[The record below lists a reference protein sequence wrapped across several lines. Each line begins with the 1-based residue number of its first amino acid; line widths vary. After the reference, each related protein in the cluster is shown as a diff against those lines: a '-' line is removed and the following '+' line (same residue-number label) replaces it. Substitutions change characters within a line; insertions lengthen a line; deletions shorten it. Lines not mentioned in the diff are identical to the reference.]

1 LADFS
6 WPGSHRIGLSAS
18 VGTASKECQMPPQY
32 GETFALVESL
42 IDLQYQALPPEVVD
56 TAKLCLLDT
65 VGAGLYA
72 SQTPWAKKA
81 AQVALE
87 VGGEGQCVIWGRSH
101 KTTAPLAALANG
113 IAAHGMELDD
123 RKPSARLHPG
133 SHVIP
138 AALAAAEK
146 VGSDGKN
153 LITAVVAGYETSIRV
168 GMAVPQQRKGVNSA
182 QHKGIW
188 GAVAAACKAL
198 SMDNEQTLNAFGV
211 AGSLAS
217 GISEYSGDSAH
228 TMVKRLIGGGPAH
241 GGVLAALL
249 GQQGF
254 TGPWTVLEGRH
265 GYCRAYAGDQGVFPE
280 ELTRNLGEGDGYA
293 ILGRE
298 VKPYATWGGAH
309 IGIEAVEQIKR
320 QYGVVAEEVEKITVA
335 CSLRLLEDRV
345 VRRPESISTAQRS
358 LPFILALA
366 FHHDLRDPSIW
377 TEAILN
383 NREVLALIDKI
394 ECRLDEDIDRDARN
408 AGGHGQIKLT
418 IRLLDGAERHAAVS
432 HSKGMLENP
441 MTGDEIIDKFRFVA
455 GKVLAPRTCEEIV
468 DTIIRLENV
477 DDIRRLGELALVR

>member
-1 LADFS
+1 M
-6 WPGSHRIGLSAS
+6 PSH
-18 VGTASKECQMPPQY
+18 Y
-32 GETFALVESL
+32 GQTFVLVEFL
-42 IDLQYQALPPEVVD
+42 TDLQYHALPTKVLE

-65 VGAGLYA
+65 LGAGLYA

-81 AQVALE
+81 AQVAVE
-87 VGGEGQCVIWGRSH
+87 VGGEGKCVIWGRSH

-113 IAAHGMELDD
+113 VAAHGMELDD
-123 RKPSARLHPG
+123 RKPSAHLHPG

-138 AALAAAEK
+138 ATLAAAET
-146 VGSDGKN
+146 VGCDGKT
-153 LITAVVAGYETSIRV
+153 LVVAVVAGYETSIRV
-168 GMAVPQQRKGVNSA
+168 GMAVPQQRKGINSA

-188 GAVAAACKAL
+188 GAVAAACKAM
-198 SMDNEQTLNAFGV
+198 SMDEEQTLNAFGV

-228 TMVKRLIGGGPAH
+228 TMVKRFIGGGPAH

-249 GQQGF
+249 GRQGF
-254 TGPWTVLEGRH
+254 TGPWSVLEGRH
-265 GYCRAYAGDQGVFPE
+265 GYCRAYAGEQGVFPE
-280 ELTRNLGEGDGYA
+280 ELTRNLGEADAYA

-309 IGIEAVEQIKR
+309 IGIEAVEQIKN
-320 QYGVVAEEVEKITVA
+320 QYHIGADQVEKITVS
-335 CSLRLLEDRV
+335 CSRRLLEDRMF
-345 VRRPESISTAQRS
+345 RRPESISTAQRS
-358 LPFILALA
+358 LPFILALS

-408 AGGHGQIKLT
+408 TGGHGEIKLT
-418 IRLLDGAERHAAVS
+418 VQLRDGAELHAAVS

-441 MTGDEIIDKFRFVA
+441 MTGDEIIDKFRFLA
-455 GKVLAPRTCEEIV
+455 GKVLAPSRCEEIV
-468 DTIIRLENV
+468 NTIIRLENV

>member
-1 LADFS
+1 M
-6 WPGSHRIGLSAS
+6 PSH
-18 VGTASKECQMPPQY
+18 Y
-32 GETFALVESL
+32 GETFVLVEFL
-42 IDLQYQALPPEVVD
+42 IDLQFQALPPEVVE

-65 VGAGLYA
+65 LGAGLYA

-81 AQVALE
+81 AQVAID
-87 VGGEGQCVIWGRSH
+87 VGGEGKCVIWGGSH

-113 IAAHGMELDD
+113 TAAHGMELDD

-138 AALAAAEK
+138 AALAAAEM
-146 VGSDGKN
+146 VGCDGKT
-153 LITAVVAGYETSIRV
+153 LLVAVVAGYETSIRV
-168 GMAVPQQRKGVNSA
+168 GMAVPRQRKGVNSA

-188 GAVAAACKAL
+188 GAVAAASKAL
-198 SMDNEQTLNAFGV
+198 GMDKEQTLNAFGV

-228 TMVKRLIGGGPAH
+228 TMVKRLTGGGPAH
-241 GGVLAALL
+241 AGVLAALL

-254 TGPWTVLEGRH
+254 TGPWSVLEGRH
-265 GYCRAYAGDQGVFPE
+265 GYCHAYAGEQGVFPE
-280 ELTRNLGEGDGYA
+280 ELTRNPGPGHAYA

-309 IGIEAVEQIKR
+309 IGIEAVERIKR
-320 QYGVVAEEVEKITVA
+320 QYDITAEQVEKITVA

-345 VRRPESISTAQRS
+345 VTRPESISSAQRS

-377 TEAILN
+377 TEDTLN

-408 AGGHGQIKLT
+408 AGGHGEIKLT
-418 IRLLDGAERHAAVS
+418 VRLRDGAERYAAVS

-441 MTGDEIIDKFRFVA
+441 MTSDEIIDKFRFVA
-455 GKVLAPRTCEEIV
+455 GKVLDPKTYEEIV
-468 DTIIRLENV
+468 NVIARLEDV
-477 DDIRRLGELALVR
+477 DDVRRLGELARVQ